1 MSGYDFDQLIKDG
14 ETVEALR
21 YFAKEGYQ
29 NGDFG
34 HTRKQLIEYAAEQI
48 EDQQAEL
55 DTLSMA
61 HDEVHRL
68 LPLDKHTLI
77 KSVIELNRQVR
88 ELNFHVDENS
98 EKHAELNVFL
108 QERNTNTTI
117 GMHVVDAIKK
127 HVKELEYV
135 LEQDRRQEVIEVL
148 YEENKRYREVIDKLN
163 NPPEEH
169 EYTAEAYA
177 HYVVS
182 VLKALEESE

>member
-77 KSVIELNRQVR
+77 KNIIALNKRVQELEELVEDYKTVNKELHQRGRKVRKQNRR
-88 ELNFHVDENS
+88 YR
-98 EKHAELNVFL
+98 ATI
-108 QERNTNTTI
+108 NTMGQI
-117 GMHVVDAIKK
+117 FKDAIHSLDMGEKIQG
-127 HVKELEYV
+127 LEYGV
-135 LEQDRRQEVIEVL
+135 KIANE
-148 YEENKRYREVIDKLN
+148 
-163 NPPEEH
+163 
-169 EYTAEAYA
+169 
-177 HYVVS
+177 
-182 VLKALEESE
+182 ALEGEE